1 MNAFNIRAVSNF
13 NEVTYH
19 FLRAIFEHLHLTK
32 GSAHGGAMP
41 AAGGGGFGAAPAVGG
56 GFGGA
61 PQQQQAM
68 GGGATTFAG
77 AGGADSC
84 QSAIMA
90 ILQQCQTDTGL
101 HINEVREGMGA
112 QSVTVAGRLLPSVC
126 SVCAS
131 RCSLVSCRCC

>member
-1 MNAFNIRAVSNF
+1 MLLLLLLLLLHLVLLQMSMNAFNIRAVSNF

-32 GSAHGGAMP
+32 GAQAAP
-41 AAGGGGFGAAPAVGG
+41 AAAGGFGGNPVG

-61 PQQQQAM
+61 PQQQQQAM

-101 HINEVREGMGA
+101 HINEVSDEMHRDN
-112 QSVTVAGRLLPSVC
+112 TGRLLS
-126 SVCAS
+126 SA
-131 RCSLVSCRCC
+131 